1 VEGSEFVQELRDI
14 GYQIPVIFV
23 SAKDHDKEIEEG
35 FLRGGDDYLTKP
47 FNMNELLLRVR
58 SILKRTMGN
67 SEGRLIYRDI
77 TLELDER
84 KIYIGGEE
92 VKVSKLEF
100 ELLLY
105 FVRNKNSVLNR
116 EELLDAVW
124 GDDENKQEKTVNVT
138 INRLLKKI
146 DPDKSKAYIEPVR
159 GVGYKLC

>member
-1 VEGSEFVQELRDI
+1 
-14 GYQIPVIFV
+14 
-23 SAKDHDKEIEEG
+23 
-35 FLRGGDDYLTKP
+35 
-47 FNMNELLLRVR
+47 
-58 SILKRTMGN
+58 MGN